1 MPTQADEEYLV
12 QVSSSTV
19 TDDDKPAQIKSAEPL
34 HTVNSDRCK
43 GCDEKRGEKYC
54 GNCRQI
60 LCEDCW
66 ARLPLHFRN
75 DPRHPAVSYQE
86 Q

>member
-19 TDDDKPAQIKSAEPL
+19 ADDEKPAQIKSAEPL
-34 HTVNSDRCK
+34 RTIDSDRCDA
-43 GCDEKRGEKYC
+43 CDEKHGEKYC
-54 GNCRQI
+54 GKCRQI

-66 ARLPLHFRN
+66 ERWALHRQN
-75 DPRHPAVSYQE
+75 DPRHPVVSYQE